1 MPEYL
6 NILVTIFIVLGV
18 IIGLYFFF
26 KSRDYKS
33 DRQEEEDPQRFTIP
47 ALIEYVKECIND
59 ITRTNLYELGLNEV
73 EFKKQANKRAEL
85 KKALKTCMHGS
96 IEDKQFVKAFIFDIL
111 LAYIPSERLNSI
123 IPFNNAYLLSTRDKF
138 GILLHMYK
146 KEHGLDAL
154 TYLIESN
161 HFDALKQGENE
172 EWFYTITREE
182 IDGLYEKE
190 SFVLTR
196 EDRIEVIAQM
206 VYERYKGLGVIDE
219 IRDMNIDG
227 VSAGVSGITHDFI
240 ADFHVPFSD
249 EKTKPIER
257 NYDSVWIFYKGKS
270 LKLDFLGFDNERE
283 LRRVCQVIYRY
294 NRGGQLSENT
304 GYRVNEMKDGSRIL
318 VVRPPFS
325 ESWAFF
331 VRKFH
336 IKNVTLESLIKDP
349 QAELPISLIKYLA
362 KGGMI
367 TAVTGQQG
375 SGKTT
380 LLMAMIGHIYASLT
394 LRIQEMAFELNLRSL
409 YPHRNILSFKETETI
424 SGQQGLDI
432 QKKTDGS
439 VNILGEVAT
448 DPVAAWM
455 IQMAQVASLFTLF
468 SHHAKTTRDL
478 IYSLRNSLLKCEMFN
493 NEKIAEQQVVSVLDF
508 DIHLAR
514 NYQGKRYIERIT
526 EIVETPEIPYPDDFM
541 KKETLEQKAA
551 CFMETASEYYKR
563 VTDRKTFETRN
574 IIEFRED
581 RYVAVNPI
589 SRERI
594 QKMKEAMTEE
604 DCCAFDSYLNNFFS
618 NQVIL

>member
-1 MPEYL
+1 VPAFL
-6 NILVTIFIVLGV
+6 NLLIILIIILALVTF
-18 IIGLYFFF
+18 LYFFLRARRYP
-26 KSRDYKS
+26 SNRE
-33 DRQEEEDPQRFTIP
+33 QEEDPQRFTVP
-47 ALIEYVKECIND
+47 GLIEHVKDCINA

-85 KKALKTCMHGS
+85 KKALKSCMHGS
-96 IEDKQFVKAFIFDIL
+96 IEDKQFVKAFIYDIL
-111 LAYIPSERLNSI
+111 LSYIPSERINSI
-123 IPFNNAYLLSTRDKF
+123 IPFHNPYLLSTRDKF
-138 GILLHMYK
+138 AIILHMLK
-146 KEHGLDAL
+146 KDHGFDAL
-154 TYLIESN
+154 THLIETY
-161 HFDALKQGENE
+161 HLDELKPISENE
-172 EWFYTITREE
+172 QAFVITKEE
-182 IDGLYEKE
+182 IDAIYEKE
-190 SFVLTR
+190 GFILSKEERLEIIT
-196 EDRIEVIAQM
+196 QL

-227 VSAGVSGITHDFI
+227 VSAGVSGITHDFMAKNI
-240 ADFHVPFSD
+240 QGLQ
-249 EKTKPIER
+249 EKIRRMER
-257 NYDSVWIFYKGKS
+257 NYESVWIFFKGKS
-270 LKLDFLGFDNERE
+270 IKLDFLGFENEQE
-283 LRRVCQVIYRY
+283 LRRVCQIIYRY

-336 IKNVTLESLIKDP
+336 IKNVTLETLIQDP
-349 QAELPISLIKYLA
+349 QAELPVNLIKYLA

-367 TAVTGQQG
+367 TAITGQQG

-409 YPHRNILSFKETETI
+409 YPHRNILTFKETENI

-468 SHHAKTTRDL
+468 THHAKTTRDL

-508 DIHLAR
+508 DIHLTR
-514 NYQGKRYIERIT
+514 DYRGKRYIERIT
-526 EIVETPEIPYPDDFM
+526 EIVPAPELPYPTDYLD
-541 KKETLEQKAA
+541 KDTLPERAA
-551 CFMETASEYYKR
+551 SFMETSAEYYR
-563 VTDRKTFETRN
+563 RMTDRKTFETRN
-574 IIEFRED
+574 IIEFKD
-581 RYVAVNPI
+581 GSYVAVNPI
-589 SRERI
+589 SEERVR
-594 QKMKEAMTEE
+594 KMKQAMTHT
-604 DCCAFDSYLNNFFS
+604 DAKAFEAYLEKFFGR
-618 NQVIL
+618 QVV

>member
-1 MPEYL
+1 MPDVL
-6 NILVTIFIVLGV
+6 NIL
-18 IIGLYFFF
+18 IILIIILALMTFFYFFLRGRRYQT
-26 KSRDYKS
+26 SME
-33 DRQEEEDPQRFTIP
+33 QEEDPQRYTVP
-47 ALIEYVKECIND
+47 ALIEHVKECINA

-85 KKALKTCMHGS
+85 KKALKSCMHGS
-96 IEDKQFVKAFIFDIL
+96 IEDKQFVKAFIYDIL
-111 LAYIPSERLNSI
+111 LSYIPNDRINSI
-123 IPFNNAYLLSTRDKF
+123 IPFNNPYLLATKDKF
-138 GILLHMYK
+138 AILLHMLK
-146 KEHGLDAL
+146 KEHGFDAL
-154 TYLIESN
+154 TYLMN
-161 HFDALKQGENE
+161 TYHLDDLKPVSGDE
-172 EWFYTITREE
+172 EAFIIKAEE
-182 IDGLYEKE
+182 VNSIYEKE
-190 SFVLTR
+190 GLILSK
-196 EDRIEVIAQM
+196 EDRLEIITQI

-240 ADFHVPFSD
+240 ADFPQGAQ
-249 EKTKPIER
+249 EKVKRLER
-257 NYDSVWIFYKGKS
+257 NYESVWIFYKGKS
-270 LKLDFLGFDNERE
+270 LKLDFLGFDNEQE
-283 LRRVCQVIYRY
+283 LRRVCQIIYRY

-336 IKNVTLESLIKDP
+336 IKNVTLEALIQDP
-349 QAELPISLIKYLA
+349 QAEVPVSLIKFLA

-409 YPHRNILSFKETETI
+409 YPHRNILTFKETENI

-455 IQMAQVASLFTLF
+455 IQSI
-468 SHHAKTTRDL
+468 K
-478 IYSLRNSLLKCEMFN
+478 
-493 NEKIAEQQVVSVLDF
+493 
-508 DIHLAR
+508 LA
-514 NYQGKRYIERIT
+514 
-526 EIVETPEIPYPDDFM
+526 DD
-541 KKETLEQKAA
+541 
-551 CFMETASEYYKR
+551 
-563 VTDRKTFETRN
+563 
-574 IIEFRED
+574 
-581 RYVAVNPI
+581 PG
-589 SRERI
+589 
-594 QKMKEAMTEE
+594 
-604 DCCAFDSYLNNFFS
+604 SYF
-618 NQVIL
+618 IL

>member
-1 MPEYL
+1 ML
-6 NILVTIFIVLGV
+6 FIIIIVLAV
-18 IIGLYFFF
+18 VTLLYFFF
-26 KSRDYKS
+26 KGRRYQTN
-33 DRQEEEDPQRFTIP
+33 REQEEDPQRYTIP
-47 ALIEYVKECIND
+47 ALIEHVKECINA

-96 IEDKQFVKAFIFDIL
+96 IEDKQFVKAFIYDIL
-111 LAYIPSERLNSI
+111 LSYIPNDRINSI
-123 IPFNNAYLLSTRDKF
+123 IPFNNPYLLTTKDKF
-138 GILLHMYK
+138 AILLHMLK
-146 KEHGLDAL
+146 KDYGFDAL
-154 TYLIESN
+154 THLIETYRL
-161 HFDALKQGENE
+161 DELKPVSDSEQA
-172 EWFYTITREE
+172 FVITKEE
-182 IDGLYEKE
+182 IDAIYEKE
-190 SFVLTR
+190 GFILAK
-196 EDRIEVIAQM
+196 EDRLEIITQM

-227 VSAGVSGITHDFI
+227 VSAGVSGITHDFMANFQRDI
-240 ADFHVPFSD
+240 QDKVRRM
-249 EKTKPIER
+249 ER
-257 NYDSVWIFYKGKS
+257 NYESVWIFFKGKS
-270 LKLDFLGFDNERE
+270 IKLDFLGFENEQE
-283 LRRVCQVIYRY
+283 LRRVCQIIYRY

-304 GYRVNEMKDGSRIL
+304 GYRVNEMKDGSRVV

-336 IKNVTLESLIKDP
+336 IKNVTLEALIQDQ
-349 QAELPISLIKYLA
+349 QAELPVNLIKYLA

-367 TAVTGQQG
+367 TAITGQQG

-380 LLMAMIGHIYASLT
+380 LLMAMIRHIYASLT
-394 LRIQEMAFELNLRSL
+394 LRIQEMAFELNLRTL
-409 YPHRNILSFKETETI
+409 YPHRNILTFKETENI

-468 SHHAKTTRDL
+468 THHAKTTSDL

-508 DIHLAR
+508 DIHLSR
-514 NYQGKRYIERIT
+514 DYRGKRYIERIT
-526 EIVETPEIPYPDDFM
+526 EIVATPELPYPQDYLD
-541 KKETLEQKAA
+541 KDTIDLKAA
-551 CFMETASEYYKR
+551 SFMETSTEYFRR

-574 IIEFRED
+574 IIEYRNGC
-581 RYVAVNPI
+581 YVAANPI
-589 SRERI
+589 SEERV
-594 QKMKEAMTEE
+594 QKMKQAMTETDAE
-604 DCCAFDSYLNNFFS
+604 AFEAFLEMYFGR
-618 NQVIL
+618 QVVT

>member
-1 MPEYL
+1 MPAFL
-6 NILVTIFIVLGV
+6 NLLIILIIILALVTF
-18 IIGLYFFF
+18 LYFFLRARRYP
-26 KSRDYKS
+26 SNRE
-33 DRQEEEDPQRFTIP
+33 QEEDPQRFTVP
-47 ALIEYVKECIND
+47 GLIEHVKDCINA

-85 KKALKTCMHGS
+85 KKALKSCMHGS
-96 IEDKQFVKAFIFDIL
+96 IEDKQFVKAFIYDIL
-111 LAYIPSERLNSI
+111 FSYIPSERINSI
-123 IPFNNAYLLSTRDKF
+123 IPFHNPYLLSTRDKF
-138 GILLHMYK
+138 AIILHMLK
-146 KEHGLDAL
+146 KDHGFDAL
-154 TYLIESN
+154 THLIETY
-161 HFDALKQGENE
+161 HLDELKPISENE
-172 EWFYTITREE
+172 QAFVITKEE
-182 IDGLYEKE
+182 IDAIYEKE
-190 SFVLTR
+190 GFILSKEERLEIIT
-196 EDRIEVIAQM
+196 QL

-227 VSAGVSGITHDFI
+227 VSAGVSGITHDFMAKNI
-240 ADFHVPFSD
+240 QGLQ
-249 EKTKPIER
+249 EKIRRMER
-257 NYDSVWIFYKGKS
+257 NYESVWIFFKGKS
-270 LKLDFLGFDNERE
+270 IKLDFLGFENEQE
-283 LRRVCQVIYRY
+283 LRRVCQIIYRY

-336 IKNVTLESLIKDP
+336 IKNVTLETLIQDP
-349 QAELPISLIKYLA
+349 QAELPVNLIKYLA

-367 TAVTGQQG
+367 TAITGQQG

-409 YPHRNILSFKETETI
+409 YPHRNILTFKETENI

-468 SHHAKTTRDL
+468 THHAKTTRDL

-508 DIHLAR
+508 DIHLTR
-514 NYQGKRYIERIT
+514 DYRGKRYIERIT
-526 EIVETPEIPYPDDFM
+526 EIVPAPELPYPTDYLD
-541 KKETLEQKAA
+541 KDTLPERAA
-551 CFMETASEYYKR
+551 SFMETSAEYYR
-563 VTDRKTFETRN
+563 RMTDRKTFETRN
-574 IIEFRED
+574 IIEFKD
-581 RYVAVNPI
+581 GSYVAVNPI
-589 SRERI
+589 SEERVR
-594 QKMKEAMTEE
+594 KMKQAMTHT
-604 DCCAFDSYLNNFFS
+604 DAKAFEAYLEKFFGR
-618 NQVIL
+618 QVV